1 MDGISPSSSDTC
13 GAMAQAE
20 LIIPTLAGNQ
30 EGTMERKK
38 LEMRGQ
44 KLLGWSGFMCGF
56 PHPSLLC
63 SVLYSISPRI
73 NRLLLLSAATRY
85 HKDLE
90 KVRSIAFSVLISL
103 THVPFLS
110 LPVLL

>member
-30 EGTMERKK
+30 EGKMEKK

-56 PHPSLLC
+56 PNPSLLC
-63 SVLYSISPRI
+63 SVLYNISPRI
-73 NRLLLLSAATRY
+73 NRLLLLPAATIY
-85 HKDLE
+85 HKDRAR
-90 KVRSIAFSVLISL
+90 VRSIAFSVLIL
-103 THVPFLS
+103 THFPFLS